1 MLSTL
6 RQTVSLLTYLE
17 KHMDTKESLQQG
29 EDFQTEWESNFDQA
43 RDECMTEADNIL
55 MEVEHMV
62 DDLKQTLD
70 VQNVLLLAHA
80 IKKITNLRY
89 FDFNALVEGKY
100 NVYEETFSYD
110 FTEQIKDVLQ
120 DRLSFELK
128 IGAK

>member
-1 MLSTL
+1 M
-6 RQTVSLLTYLE
+6 E
-17 KHMDTKESLQQG
+17 TKESLQQG
-29 EDFQTEWESNFDQA
+29 DAFQSQWEANFDDA

-55 MEVEHMV
+55 MEVEHLV
-62 DDLKQTLD
+62 HDLDQTLKVED
-70 VQNVLLLAHA
+70 VLTLSEA
-80 IKKITNLRY
+80 ILKVSNLRY
-89 FDFNALVEGKY
+89 FDFTALVDGKY

>member
-1 MLSTL
+1 METANDIK
-6 RQTVSLLTYLE
+6 RG
-17 KHMDTKESLQQG
+17 D
-29 EDFQTEWESNFDQA
+29 DFQSQWEMNFDSA
-43 RDECMTEADNIL
+43 RDDCMTEVDNIL

-62 DDLKQTLD
+62 DDLEQTLD

-110 FTEQIKDVLQ
+110 FTKQIKDVLQ